1 MLQEFKQFVKRGNVI
16 DLAVAVIIG
25 GAFGKI
31 IASLVENIIMPFIGI
46 LMGGVS
52 FEELQVVVGEAVLTY
67 GLFIQ
72 SIIDFLIIAFVIFMF
87 IKAINSSKK
96 KEEEAAAPPAPSS
109 KEVLLTEIRDIL
121 KENKREAG

>member
-109 KEVLLTEIRDIL
+109 EEVLLTEIRDIL

>member
-109 KEVLLTEIRDIL
+109 EEVLLTEIRDIL
-121 KENKREAG
+121 KENMREAG

>member
-121 KENKREAG
+121 KENMREAG